1 MIDRAILEAAAEAI
15 SSAESLALACH
26 VGPDGD
32 ALGSMLGL
40 GIAAENAGK
49 KVVASFGTPFGVAAG
64 FAFLPTALLVSP
76 QDFPAEPQ
84 TMIVFDAASLDR
96 LGELAENASKAGTTI
111 VIDHH
116 ATNGGFG
123 DIAVVDGAAAAT
135 GELVALLLRTLGWP
149 LTPEIATCLLTA
161 IVTDTGRFQYANTS
175 PSTLELAAE
184 LVAAGARP
192 PEISR
197 HIYEEVPFG
206 YLKAAGAALSRAE
219 LDKDKGL
226 VTAVITHADLD
237 EAGIDWGDIDN
248 LVDTVR
254 LAVEADVAVLAK
266 VHADG
271 KVKLSLRSRG
281 ATDVGSLAAELGGG
295 GHRLAAGVTF
305 VGDAKDALDE
315 VRKRIED
322 FR

>member
-1 MIDRAILEAAAEAI
+1 MIEKALLEKAAEAI
-15 SSAESLALACH
+15 AAAGSLALACH

-32 ALGSMLGL
+32 ALGSMLGF

-49 KVVASFGTPFGVAAG
+49 KVVASFGTPFSVSASL
-64 FAFLPTALLVSP
+64 AFLPTRLLIPP
-76 QDFPAEPQ
+76 QDFPTEPP
-84 TMIVFDAASLDR
+84 TMIVFDAGSPDR
-96 LGELAENASKAGTTI
+96 LGELAANASRAGTTI

-116 ATNGGFG
+116 VTNEGFG
-123 DIAVVDGAAAAT
+123 DISVVDGEAAAT
-135 GELVALLLRTLGWP
+135 GELVAYLLRVLGWP
-149 LTPEIATCLLTA
+149 LTPEIATCLHTA
-161 IVTDTGRFQYANTS
+161 IVTDTGRFQYGNTR
-175 PSTLELAAE
+175 PSTLMLAAG
-184 LVAAGARP
+184 LVAAGAQP

-197 HIYEEVPFG
+197 HIYEEAPFG

-219 LDKDKGL
+219 LDHEKSL
-226 VTAVITHADLD
+226 VTAVITQADLN

-248 LVDTVR
+248 LINTVR

-281 ATDVGSLAAELGGG
+281 ATDVGSLAAAMGGG
-295 GHRLAAGVTF
+295 GHRLAAGITYD
-305 VGDAKDALDE
+305 GDVKAALDE
-315 VRKRIED
+315 VRKRIEE

>member
-1 MIDRAILEAAAEAI
+1 MIDKAILEKAAKAI
-15 SSAESLALACH
+15 VSADSLALACH

-49 KVVASFGTPFGVAAG
+49 KVVASFGTPFAVPASL
-64 FAFLPTALLVSP
+64 AFLPTSLLIPP
-76 QDFPAEPQ
+76 QHFPLDPP
-84 TMIVFDAASLDR
+84 TMIVFDAGSPDR
-96 LGELAENASKAGTTI
+96 LGELAAHAARAGTTI

-116 ATNGGFG
+116 VTNEGFG
-123 DIAVVDGAAAAT
+123 DIAVVDGEAAAT
-135 GELVALLLRTLGWP
+135 GELVAYLLRVLGWP
-149 LTPEIATCLLTA
+149 LTPEIATCLHTA
-161 IVTDTGRFQYANTS
+161 LVTDTGRFQYGNTR
-175 PSTLELAAE
+175 PSTLMLAAG
-184 LVAAGARP
+184 LVAAGAEP

-197 HIYEEVPFG
+197 HIYEEAPFG

-219 LDKDKGL
+219 LDEEKGL
-226 VTAVITHADLD
+226 VTAVITQADLN

-248 LVDTVR
+248 LINTVR

-271 KVKLSLRSRG
+271 TVKLSLRSRG
-281 ATDVGSLAAELGGG
+281 ATDVGSLAAAMGGG
-295 GHRLAAGVTF
+295 GHRLASGVTY
-305 VGDAKDALDE
+305 VGDVKDALDE